1 MVPRI
6 PSPRPIHTAW
16 RPRRTRLK
24 ASPSLADHPR
34 AAKAAAL
41 APSSVPRLAGTKK
54 VAKRTPVPSASMTVA
69 VVTDTGTYRL
79 RTMSSTSSVPTS
91 QLAKWRPTA
100 MSSDRQCER

>member
-1 MVPRI
+1 M
-6 PSPRPIHTAW
+6 PIHTTW

-24 ASPSLADHPR
+24 ATPSLAAHPR

-69 VVTDTGTYRL
+69 VATDTGGPKL
-79 RTMSSTSSVPTS
+79 RMMSSTSRVPTS
-91 QLAKWRPTA
+91 QLAKWKATA
-100 MSSDRQCER
+100 RRSDLQCDR